1 MCGEGGLMYVCACV
15 CLGVRACVRI
25 WMCMHY
31 VSGCVFM
38 CVGVLGCACMCAYLD
53 VHALCVWVCIH
64 VCGCAWVC
72 VHVCVWSQRVN
83 MSIFL
88 FHFPCLMLTNVC
100 VGMVQMYVEVRGEG
114 AGVSSLLAPPC
125 VIQGQLSGSQ
135 AWPQAL

>member
-1 MCGEGGLMYVCACV
+1 MWGGEAHV
-15 CLGVRACVRI
+15 CVRLR
-25 WMCMHY
+25 
-31 VSGCVFM
+31 
-38 CVGVLGCACMCAYLD
+38 VLGCACMCAYLD

-72 VHVCVWSQRVN
+72 LHVCVWSQRVN